1 VKNPNAVALGKL
13 GRGKAKT
20 LTLSERLARRKRLA
34 EARQSRWQPKK
45 PARSTDKTQG
55 S

>member
-20 LTLSERLARRKRLA
+20 LTLSERLRRRKRLA
-34 EARQSRWQPKK
+34 EARRTRWQLNK
-45 PARSTDKTQG
+45 PAQSTDKT
-55 S
+55 